1 MNVRFGAGLPGP
13 FFLTFGFPKFG
24 GHGLT
29 YWLIAF
35 PFLCFSWLAVGF
47 ISLLIWLVW
56 ALVALIIK
64 QAIAAQQAK
73 AWEKY
78 RQNYA
83 QWERDMAEWRVVRDQ
98 LQERARTHAQQ
109 TESPNKWSDR
119 R

>member
-47 ISLLIWLVW
+47 ISLLIWSVW
-56 ALVALIIK
+56 ALVVLIIR
-64 QAIAAQQAK
+64 QAVAAQQAK

-78 RQNYA
+78 RQEYV
-83 QWERDMAEWRVVRDQ
+83 QWERDMAECNRHQVK
-98 LQERARTHAQQ
+98 ERAHFQQ
-109 TESPNKWSDR
+109 RAESPNKWSDR